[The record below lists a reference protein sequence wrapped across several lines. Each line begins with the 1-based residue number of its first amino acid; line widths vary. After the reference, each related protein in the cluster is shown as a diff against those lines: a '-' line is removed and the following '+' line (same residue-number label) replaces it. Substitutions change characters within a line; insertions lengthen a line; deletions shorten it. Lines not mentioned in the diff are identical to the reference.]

1 MNTFTEENYLK
12 AIFKYSVKN
21 KEGVSTNVIADE
33 LNTNFLMIRRP
44 PRSTP
49 ALLAVWGFR
58 LGFCTAL

>member
-33 LNTNFLMIRRP
+33 LNTKASSVTDTKNCCFYYP
-44 PRSTP
+44 
-49 ALLAVWGFR
+49 
-58 LGFCTAL
+58 